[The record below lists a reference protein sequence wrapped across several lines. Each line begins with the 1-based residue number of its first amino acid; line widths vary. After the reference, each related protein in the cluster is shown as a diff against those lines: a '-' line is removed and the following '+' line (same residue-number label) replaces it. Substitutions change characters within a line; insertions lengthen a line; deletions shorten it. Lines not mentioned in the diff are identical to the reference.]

1 MALKCNE
8 CIHSKSSVEK
18 TSKDCIELDLIVN
31 THPDADHCGGINA
44 LLDGTYNFCCPIITT
59 KDAKVQVSPKDQ
71 SIEKDCDT
79 SAEGDCLR
87 FWFQQPGKIYKDLEG
102 STVTI
107 SKKDKKKDCNEES
120 ILTTVKLPE
129 SKIYN
134 YDVVLTGDSY
144 AMTILET
151 LGLTPKPAASPV
163 FQSNP
168 QETMLSS
175 STGQALKNPRV
186 RIFQVPHHGSKSA
199 YAKKKGQAAID
210 YKEFYMKFDADI
222 YLISHGERYKHPHE
236 EVITGILS
244 AAVEKKKKCNIVVTA
259 TYFDKQLKIKDK
271 NVSDNWSGYVTIYYF
286 KKDISYVTLLGTE
299 GLSSIEGL
307 QLYTEKEVSLRIY

>member
-1 MALKCNE
+1 M
-8 CIHSKSSVEK
+8 
-18 TSKDCIELDLIVN
+18 IVN
-31 THPDADHCGGINA
+31 THPDADHCGGINE
-44 LLDGTYNFCCPIITT
+44 LLDGTFNFCCPIITT

-79 SAEGDCLR
+79 RAEGDCLR
-87 FWFQQPGKIYKDLEG
+87 FWFQQPGKIYEDLKG
-102 STVTI
+102 STVKI
-107 SKKDKKKDCNEES
+107 SKKDKTKDCNEES

-144 AMTILET
+144 AVTILET
-151 LGLTPKPAASPV
+151 LGLTKPAASP
-163 FQSNP
+163 
-168 QETMLSS
+168 
-175 STGQALKNPRV
+175 LKIPRV
-186 RIFQVPHHGSKSA
+186 CIFQVPHHGSKSA

-271 NVSDNWSGYVTIYYF
+271 NVSDNWSDYVTIYYF